1 MTRLSQAMRL
11 RTALV
16 GSVCVLLALASVGPA
31 AADDERGSVQ
41 LESLSPVLLQPTSD
55 LTLSGTVTNG
65 SEDEVEGMTV
75 TLQVSDATL
84 TDRQELT
91 DIQSGQLQPS
101 EHTVFAAQTSVP
113 ESLAPHATGKWAIKA
128 PVSALGLTSSGVYN
142 VRVSVQSSAG
152 EIGSTGTSIPWFPS
166 ADSVNPIGLA
176 WLWPISDWPDRAP
189 DNSLLSNSTG
199 AEVSQ
204 NGRLARVLD
213 WGLAAGNLAS
223 WALDP
228 QALQTVEGMANGYT
242 VTSVDGQTV
251 AGPDAAAAAAWI
263 SRARSGLSNRA
274 LYALPYADPDV
285 TALTTGGA
293 NLSDVVV
300 QSATTA
306 PERVTSVLG
315 HAPVSVLGW
324 PAGDRVDVKGLDA
337 LHRAGVRDVVLDHSA
352 VVAPVDASTAAIG
365 TEAGQLTSLLY
376 DPELSELVS
385 NTDGSRQS
393 AIQARQSFLSL
404 TALAA
409 QNAPTGTTLVV
420 APSPTWNPSQLV
432 VPPLVR
438 NLPRARWLQTTD
450 VPTVLA
456 SARTNDT
463 PRTTLAAMTPA
474 ARRAALGP
482 RFTTMIRSSQ
492 RRLASLAAVVDS
504 PDRITEP
511 FSSAIMRLG
520 SSTWRTER
528 AAGIRLGTTIE
539 SQLKAEIGSVRV
551 LAGGVKNLSNDR
563 PDIPI
568 TIANDLPVPVHVGLV
583 LTANPA
589 IRLSAQPLPTTT
601 IPANRK
607 VSVSVQAQVVGS
619 GEVDA
624 LAQLT
629 TPDGTPYGQPVAITL
644 RNSAYSVAATWVVV
658 VAFAILVVLLI
669 GNSIRRR
676 RERLAR
682 ANSAETSDD

>member
-16 GSVCVLLALASVGPA
+16 GGVLVLLALPLGPA
-31 AADDERGSVQ
+31 VAAAEPGDVQ

-55 LTLSGTVTNG
+55 LTLSGTVTNPNDN
-65 SEDEVEGMTV
+65 SAEGITV
-75 TLQVSDATL
+75 TLQVSDEIVP
-84 TDRQELT
+84 DRQALT
-91 DIQSGQLQPS
+91 DIQSGQLEPS
-101 EHTVFAAQTSVP
+101 RHTVFAAQTSVP
-113 ESLAPHATGKWAIKA
+113 ESLAPKAAGKWTIKA
-128 PVSALGLTSSGVYN
+128 PASSLGLTSSGVYY
-142 VRVSVQSSAG
+142 VQVSVQSSIG
-152 EIGSTGTSIPWFPS
+152 ELGSTGTSIPWFPAS
-166 ADSVNPIGLA
+166 DSVDPIGLA
-176 WLWPISDWPDRAP
+176 WLWPVSDWPDRAP

-204 NGRLARVLD
+204 NGRLSRVLD
-213 WGLAAGNLAS
+213 WGLAAGGTAS

-228 QALQTVEGMANGYT
+228 QVLQTVDEMADGYT

-251 AGPDAAAAAAWI
+251 AGPDSAAAAAWM
-263 SRARSGLSNRA
+263 SRARTGFASRA
-274 LYALPYADPDV
+274 FYALPYADPDV

-306 PERVTSVLG
+306 SERVTGALG
-315 HAPVSVLGW
+315 RAPTSVLGW

-337 LHRAGVRDVVLDHSA
+337 LHRAGVREVVLDHSA
-352 VVAPVDASTAAIG
+352 VVAPAAASTASVG

-376 DPELSELVS
+376 DPELSALVS
-385 NTDGSRQS
+385 NSGGTRQS
-393 AIQARQSFLSL
+393 EIQARQSFLSF

-409 QNAPTGTTLVV
+409 QNSPAGTTIVV

-438 NLPRARWLQTTD
+438 NLPRARWLRTTTAS
-450 VPTVLA
+450 TVL
-456 SARTNDT
+456 SAARATSSPT
-463 PRTTLAAMTPA
+463 ATLAAMTPA

-520 SSTWRTER
+520 SSAWRTER

-589 IRLSAQPLPTTT
+589 IRLSAQPMPTTT

-658 VAFAILVVLLI
+658 VAFAILVLLLI
-669 GNSIRRR
+669 GNSVRRR

-682 ANSAETSDD
+682 AQDAGSADD